1 MKRKTL
7 LAGLGAAGIATAIP
21 RRGIADQDRATIVF
35 RNGVVYT
42 SRKDG
47 AIDEA
52 VAVGGNRI
60 LAVGSRATIDGYIGP
75 STRVIDLKGGM
86 LLPGFIDTHTHFVS
100 GSLARTQ
107 VDLDDAESPE
117 EVFKRLA
124 AWGPAHPN
132 EAWILGGNWQYDAF
146 PPTGLPTK
154 ALLDRAIPD
163 RPVALDAFDG
173 HSLWANSKALALAGI
188 TRTTADPV
196 VNGIVVG
203 TIVRDASGEPTGVFK
218 EGAQDM
224 VRRVIPQPPRDAVLA
239 ALLGGMGEASS
250 RGVTSVF
257 NASGDI
263 AEMELYQT
271 LYERGSLAI
280 RTKTAYSAGSGSR
293 HTLSPEELASFESA
307 RKRFTGDWVSAGVV
321 KFFMDGVVETHT
333 ADMLQPY
340 ANDPGVRG
348 EAYYAPARYAAM
360 LTELDKRGFSVMTHA
375 IGDAAVR
382 ATLDGYEA
390 ASTANGPRDRRWRV
404 EHIEVCDPADVP
416 RFAKLGVIASMQPYH
431 FCCPAPDGSDTWARN
446 LGAARWKEGFVWR
459 DIVDTGAMMVHGS
472 DWPVVTIDPL
482 VGVYSGLTREDADGN
497 PKGGW
502 FPAQDLPLD
511 DILAGYTRNAAYAGF
526 MEDRIGTIEAGK
538 LADIVVVDRDLR
550 KVSPQDV
557 LHAHIEH
564 TMVGGK
570 IVYEGNGTPNRTA
583 ELPARPGGECAC
595 HRLARSPFGS

>member
-7 LAGLGAAGIATAIP
+7 LAGLGAAGIASAIP
-21 RRGIADQDRATIVF
+21 RRTLGDQDRATIVF

-47 AIDEA
+47 AIAEA
-52 VAVGGNRI
+52 VAVSGDRI
-60 LAVGSRATIDGYIGP
+60 LAVGSRATVDGYIAP

-107 VDLDDAESPE
+107 IALDDAESPDD
-117 EVFKRLA
+117 VFKRIA
-124 AWGPAHPN
+124 AWAHAHPN

-154 ALLDRAIPD
+154 QLLDRAVPD

-173 HSLWANSKALALAGI
+173 HSLWANSKAMALAGV
-188 TRTTADPV
+188 TRATADPTQNGV
-196 VNGIVVG
+196 VIG

-218 EGAQDM
+218 EGAQDL
-224 VRRVIPQPPRDAVLA
+224 VRRVIPVPSNAVVLS
-239 ALLGGMGEASS
+239 ALVGGMQAASA
-250 RGVTSVF
+250 RGLTSVI
-257 NASGDI
+257 NASGDLN
-263 AEMELYQT
+263 EMALYQT
-271 LYERGSLAI
+271 LHDRGQLSL
-280 RTKTAYSAGSGSR
+280 RTTTSYSAGAGTR
-293 HTLSPEELASFESA
+293 HTLSPQELEAFDAA
-307 RKRFTGDWVSAGVV
+307 RKQYTGDWVRAGVV

-340 ANDPGVRG
+340 ANDPGRG
-348 EAYYAPARYAAM
+348 EPYYPAASYAAM
-360 LTELDKRGFSVMTHA
+360 LIELDKRGYAVMTHA

-390 ASTANGPRDRRWRV
+390 AVKANGPRDRRWRV

-416 RFAKLGVIASMQPYH
+416 RFAQLGVIASMQPYH

-459 DIVDTGAMMVHGS
+459 DIVDTGAVMVHGS

-482 VGVYSGLTREDADGN
+482 VGIYSGLTREDAEGN

-511 DILAGYTRNAAYAGF
+511 DILAGYTRNAAFAGF
-526 MEDRIGTIEAGK
+526 MEDRVGTIEAGK
-538 LADIVVVDRDLR
+538 LADLVVLDRDLR

-557 LHAHIEH
+557 LHAHVEH

-570 IVYEGNGTPNRTA
+570 VVYEGGSTPDRTA
-583 ELPARPGGECAC
+583 ELPSRSGGECAC
-595 HRLARSPFGS
+595 HRLAQPVLG